1 VKLGTTRAALVLTLL
16 AGLAA
21 CSGESPGVGGTT
33 TASGVSAEPAGAS
46 SAFGN
51 PGGAKGAETTF
62 SPFGDPNTAAPGGR
76 KIIANP
82 TAADIFAASPLP
94 EMALGKADAPLTIV
108 QYASMTCP
116 HCRHFH
122 KTTFPQLK
130 KEFIDTGKIRYIL
143 REFPIGKQSGQ
154 ATIAL
159 RCAPPEKY
167 FALYGKLMEQ
177 QDAWVSQEVRIDPI
191 FAVVKQVGVTRAQ
204 FDACLKDDALV
215 ASLNAIKERGRTLGI
230 IGTPNYFVGTTL
242 VKKEL
247 TIEDIRA
254 AVAGGQIATR

>member
-1 VKLGTTRAALVLTLL
+1 MRLRPTRAAIVLALA

-21 CSGESPGVGGTT
+21 CSGESPDVNATT
-33 TASGVSAEPAGAS
+33 TASGVSTETAGAS
-46 SAFGN
+46 SAFGD
-51 PGGAKGAETTF
+51 PAAAKPADSTF
-62 SPFGDPNTAAPGGR
+62 NPFGDPNAAGPGGR

-82 TAADIFAASPLP
+82 STADIFAPGPLP
-94 EMALGKADAPLTIV
+94 EMAVGRADAPLTIV

-122 KTTFPQLK
+122 KTTYPQLK
-130 KEFIDTGKIRYIL
+130 KEFIDTGKVRYIL

-159 RCAPPEKY
+159 RCAPPDKY

-191 FAVVKQVGVTRAQ
+191 FAVAKQVGVTRAQ
-204 FDACLKDDALV
+204 LDACLKDDALV
-215 ASLNAIKERGRTLGI
+215 AKLNAIKERGRTLGI

-247 TIEDIRA
+247 TIEDIRT